1 MRDVR
6 RSSLLRVALKRPSD
20 SGIFEGFS
28 WSVQGSQNFRPAN
41 TGLGGADR
49 MRQIVSVKRALRER
63 SQGFGG
69 KSALALVTLPYERRR
84 SMLVIEQDA
93 AESNVFP
100 VPQTGRAFDQMPG
113 LWRWETK
120 EQAPSE
126 PLKGYC
132 RL

>member
-1 MRDVR
+1 VVLSAPDVR
-6 RSSLLRVALKRPSD
+6 RKRLRVALKRPSD

-49 MRQIVSVKRALRER
+49 RRQIVSVKSVLRER

-69 KSALALVTLPYERRR
+69 EPALALVTLRYERRG
-84 SMLVIEQDA
+84 SMRVTEQDA

-100 VPQTGRAFDQMPG
+100 VSQRERAFDPMPG
-113 LWRWETK
+113 L
-120 EQAPSE
+120 
-126 PLKGYC
+126 
-132 RL
+132 